1 VAHLEVSAFIRAA
14 PGRVWEVIADIP
26 AQAAWMD
33 DVRSIDIVGEQ
44 QRGTGTV
51 LDVRSELF
59 GLPVV
64 HDTMRITSWQ
74 PPERYDVEHGGQFT
88 GTGAFILE
96 PAPGGTVFRWLE
108 DFKPPLGPL
117 GELGFKLF
125 VGPHMRRVFARS
137 LENLRHIAEAEPG
150 SIESERP

>member
-1 VAHLEVSAFIRAA
+1 VAHLEVSSFIRAT
-14 PGRVWEVIADIP
+14 PERVWEVIADIP

-44 QRGTGTV
+44 QTGSGTV
-51 LDVRSELF
+51 LYVRSELF

-74 PPERYDVEHGGQFT
+74 PPVRYDVEHGGQFT

-125 VGPHMRRVFARS
+125 VGPYMRRVFARS
-137 LENLRHIAEAEPG
+137 LENLRRIAEAEPR